1 MKLLIRSHLLR
12 KSLTKRLFLCSL
24 RIADFD
30 STPEKI
36 SLTMVLRYK
45 VSPFYFF
52 ATVKSFPED
61 CLFLAQLLA
70 NYFSHFYKK
79 FLGIRKYWKN
89 IKIRLK

>member
-12 KSLTKRLFLCSL
+12 KSSTKIFFLWSL

-36 SLTMVLRYK
+36 SLIMVLHYK
-45 VSPFYFF
+45 VSSFYFF

-61 CLFLAQLLA
+61 CLFLAQLLT
-70 NYFSHFYKK
+70 NYFSYFYKQ
-79 FLGIRKYWKN
+79 FLGIRKLEK
-89 IKIRLK
+89 LG

>member
-12 KSLTKRLFLCSL
+12 KSLTKIFFLWSL

-36 SLTMVLRYK
+36 SLIMVLHYK
-45 VSPFYFF
+45 VSSFYFF

-61 CLFLAQLLA
+61 CLLIILVIFI
-70 NYFSHFYKK
+70 NNFWE
-79 FLGIRKYWKN
+79 LGN
-89 IKIRLK
+89 IGKIRLK